1 MGAATARLLARED
14 AKVVIADMLEHDGR
28 HVAESIGDTAHFER
42 LDVTD
47 EANWEAVVDATVA
60 RFGML
65 NVPMNNAGI
74 SGSAKQDFYGTDA
87 WHRIMAVNAAGTSS
101 EPSTPCQR

>member
-87 WHRIMAVNAAGTSS
+87 SHRIMAVNAAGTSS
-101 EPSTPCQR
+101 EPSTPCRR

>member
-1 MGAATARLLARED
+1 MSAATARLLARED

-47 EANWEAVVDATVA
+47 EANWEAVVDAAVA

-65 NVPMNNAGI
+65 NVLMNKRRYLRQRRTGFLRHRRLT
-74 SGSAKQDFYGTDA
+74 SDYG
-87 WHRIMAVNAAGTSS
+87 G
-101 EPSTPCQR
+101 